1 MASVSLMQDEQL
13 AKDVTLY
20 PTLYDK
26 SDKGYKERILK
37 FFWNWA
43 LSTKSIKKAPQGLR
57 VHMLSRRISKISFAS
72 KTFFECP
79 SSSKVAS

>member
-37 FFWNWA
+37 FFGIGHFQQNLLKRPHRGYAFTCCLEDFQKSPLLAKNFLNA
-43 LSTKSIKKAPQGLR
+43 LVPQ
-57 VHMLSRRISKISFAS
+57 K
-72 KTFFECP
+72 
-79 SSSKVAS
+79 